1 MPRGIQVALYPDTMR
16 FLTTVL
22 LIAGLLS
29 PQGPDPLADKIRRDV
44 EKIGIGGRITVIF
57 KDGSENYGTIAA
69 IEQDE
74 LTIAEV
80 DLKKQIDV
88 GFDEL
93 KKVRKNFGG
102 KGFMGK
108 RPDPKWGWIAGAV
121 LIGTLFALAIALGG
135 GS

>member
-1 MPRGIQVALYPDTMR
+1 MR
-16 FLTTVL
+16 LLTTVL

-29 PQGPDPLADKIRRDV
+29 PQGPDPLAEKIRRDV
-44 EKIGIGGRITVIF
+44 EKIGIGGEITVIF
-57 KDGSENYGTIAA
+57 KDDSENYGTITA
-69 IEQDE
+69 IEQDKFS
-74 LTIAEV
+74 IAEV
-80 DLKKQIDV
+80 DLKKPIDV

-121 LIGTLFALAIALGG
+121 LFGALFALVIAIGG

>member
-1 MPRGIQVALYPDTMR
+1 MR
-16 FLTTVL
+16 LLTTVF

-29 PQGPDPLADKIRRDV
+29 PQPDPLAEKIRRDV
-44 EKIGIGGRITVIF
+44 EKIGIGKKITLIF
-57 KDGSENYGTIAA
+57 KDSTENYGTITA
-69 IEQDE
+69 IAQDR
-74 LTIAEV
+74 LSIAEV

-108 RPDPKWGWIAGAV
+108 RPNPMWGWIAGAA
-121 LIGTLFALAIALGG
+121 LIGALFALVFAVGQG
-135 GS
+135 T

>member
-1 MPRGIQVALYPDTMR
+1 MR
-16 FLTTVL
+16 ILNIAL

-29 PQGPDPLADKIRRDV
+29 PQGPDPLAEKIRRDV

-57 KDGSENYGTIAA
+57 KDGSENYGTVSA
-69 IEQDE
+69 IEQAQFS
-74 LTIAEV
+74 IAEV
-80 DLKKQIDV
+80 DLKREIDV

-93 KKVRKNFGG
+93 KRVRKNFGG

-108 RPDPKWGWIAGAV
+108 RPNPMWGWIAGAV
-121 LIGTLFALAIALGG
+121 LIGGLFAIVIAIGG